1 MSAAMP
7 PTESIIAPRHE
18 LTAQIPEPDWGTISD
33 RLVAEFPDFTAAD
46 VITEIVH
53 ARDSAIFV
61 GTDPRDLE
69 ELVEFMVRYALQ
81 VRAGLIAPSDRLQP
95 MPRARHEATATA

>member
-1 MSAAMP
+1 MSAATP
-7 PTESIIAPRHE
+7 PAPK
-18 LTAQIPEPDWGTISD
+18 LADLSQQVPAQIAEPDWGAMSE
-33 RLVAEFPDFTAAD
+33 RLVEEFPDFTAAD
-46 VITEIVH
+46 VITEIVQ

-81 VRAGLIAPSDRLQP
+81 VRSGLISPSDRLQP
-95 MPRARHEATATA
+95 MPRSRQEAAASA